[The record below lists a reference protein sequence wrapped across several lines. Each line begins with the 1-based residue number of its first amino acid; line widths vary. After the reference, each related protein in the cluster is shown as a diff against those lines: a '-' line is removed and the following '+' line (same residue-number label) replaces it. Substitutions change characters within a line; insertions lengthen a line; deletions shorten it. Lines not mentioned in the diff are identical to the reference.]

1 MLTRHGWAAL
11 SMATVAIALGRSLG
25 LLEFYVIGAAAATT
39 VLLAVVGSL
48 RPMPPV
54 ETARRCMPPLVT
66 IGEPLRVELTV
77 RNPTTRRVPRLRLW
91 EPVGSRGGAAMQV
104 APLAAGDSV
113 SAIYRVPT
121 DRRGIQ
127 LLGPLRAERSDPLG
141 LSRRTLHLSGT
152 AEAVVTPLVVALPW
166 PTMAS
171 GGPLGDRLAARS
183 MGRTGSEFHSQRLYV
198 PGDDPRRI
206 NWRAS
211 ARADT
216 LVIRQ
221 TSPEVL
227 SRCTIVLDTHR
238 DSGDGEAF
246 ERAVT
251 VAASVLAAADAV
263 GVAARLVAPGV
274 DLRGRAVLDAALRWL
289 AEVDVGD
296 SRLDPTATSS
306 RDDGLELVVAVSAG
320 PRAPLRTAGHDVLVS
335 IVASPTEGPPDPF
348 VIDASTIE
356 SFATGWRRLV
366 GPGAP

>member
-11 SMATVAIALGRSLG
+11 SMATVAIALGRALG

-48 RPMPPV
+48 KPMPPV
-54 ETARRCMPPLVT
+54 QTARRCMPQLVA

-77 RNPTTRRVPRLRLW
+77 SNPTKRRVPRLRLW
-91 EPVGSRGGAAMQV
+91 EPVGSRGGATMQV
-104 APLAAGDSV
+104 APLAAGESV
-113 SAIYRVPT
+113 SAVYRVPT
-121 DRRGIQ
+121 DRRGVQ

-166 PTMAS
+166 PAMAS
-171 GGPLGDRLAARS
+171 GGPLGDRLAVRS
-183 MGRTGSEFHSQRLYV
+183 MGRSGSEFHSQRLYV

-211 ARADT
+211 ARTDE

-227 SRCTIVLDTHR
+227 SRCTVVLDTHR
-238 DSGDGEAF
+238 DSGSGEAF
-246 ERAVT
+246 ERAVA
-251 VAASVLAAADAV
+251 VAASVLASACSA
-263 GVAARLVAPGV
+263 GVATRLVAPGV
-274 DLRGRAVLDAALRWL
+274 DLRGRGVLDAALRWL
-289 AEVDVGD
+289 AEVDVGEAAV
-296 SRLDPTATSS
+296 DPVATTS
-306 RDDGLELVVAVSAG
+306 RDDGLGLVVAVSAG
-320 PRAPLRTAGHDVLVS
+320 PRAPLRAAGHDVLVS
-335 IVASPTEGPPDPF
+335 IIASPTEGSADPF

-356 SFATGWRRLV
+356 TFATGWRRLV
-366 GPGAP
+366 GPATP